1 MSEWYIPVDDLVEI
15 YARIEKDVSE
25 FVVRYCTMRG
35 LAALRSEL
43 ALGSSLFFP
52 TLSPWR

>member
-25 FVVRYCTMRG
+25 FVVGYCTMRG

-52 TLSPWR
+52 TLSP